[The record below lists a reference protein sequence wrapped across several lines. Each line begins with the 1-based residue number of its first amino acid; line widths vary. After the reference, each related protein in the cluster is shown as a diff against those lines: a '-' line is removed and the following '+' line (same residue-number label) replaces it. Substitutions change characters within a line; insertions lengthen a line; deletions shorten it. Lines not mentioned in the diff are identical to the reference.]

1 MVISPSTVSYGTA
14 DGIGTMMTEGAR
26 TLAAQPAP
34 WLLQSH
40 LETIML
46 GSVILDAMAGGII
59 FIFSNTIMK
68 TFAQFDDEI
77 GINVIV
83 LLNKIIINP
92 LFAFVFFGGLISAYP
107 TIVMMTRPDE
117 FSKPARYYALAS
129 TLVFFFGEFLVTV
142 TQNVPRN
149 DALMAADP
157 TSDEGVE
164 YWRKD
169 FLGDWVAWNTAR
181 CIASVVASVLG
192 GLSLMAMRS

>member
-1 MVISPSTVSYGTA
+1 MVITPSAINYGTA
-14 DGIGTMMTEGAR
+14 DSIGR
-26 TLAAQPAP
+26 TLAAQPTP

-59 FIFSNTIMK
+59 FIFSNTVMK
-68 TFAQFDDEI
+68 TLSQFDDEI
-77 GINVIV
+77 GINVMV

-92 LFAFVFFGGLISAYP
+92 LFAFVFFGGLVSVYP
-107 TIVMMTRPDE
+107 TIVMMTKPDE

-129 TLVFFFGEFLVTV
+129 TLVFFLGEFLVTV

-149 DALMAADP
+149 NALMASDP
-157 TSDEGVE
+157 TSEEGVE
-164 YWRKD
+164 YWRND

-181 CIASVVASVLG
+181 GVFSVIASVLG